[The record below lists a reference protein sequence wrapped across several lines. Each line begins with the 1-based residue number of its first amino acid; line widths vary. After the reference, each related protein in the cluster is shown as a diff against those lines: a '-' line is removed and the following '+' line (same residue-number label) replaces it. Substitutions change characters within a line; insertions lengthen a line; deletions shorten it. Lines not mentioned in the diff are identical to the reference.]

1 MSEENLNWWKC
12 LECGYMFQ
20 AAQPPKMCPSCKEK
34 CAFFERR
41 RAIRLSAAVPNQAT
55 QIRGSAQNE
64 REKDIRIRA
73 AARARGQGTFS
84 SATPSA

>member
-34 CAFFERR
+34 CAF
-41 RAIRLSAAVPNQAT
+41 LNAT
-55 QIRGSAQNE
+55 CYTPECGGPESGNP
-64 REKDIRIRA
+64 DPRIGA
-73 AARARGQGTFS
+73 K
-84 SATPSA
+84 